1 MAELRDILIRPIL
14 TEKSSGDDI
23 MGNRTYVFEVG
34 LNSNKPQIKSA
45 VEQYFDV
52 QVDKVRTLIVRGKIK
67 RFGRMFGKR
76 SNWKKA
82 YVQLAD
88 GYELELFGEE

>member
-1 MAELRDILIRPIL
+1 MGLRNVLIRPIL

-34 LNSNKPQIKSA
+34 LTANKPQIKTA
-45 VEQYFDV
+45 VKQYFDV
-52 QVDKVRTLIVRGKIK
+52 EVDKVRTLIVRGKIK

-82 YVQLAD
+82 YVQLSE
-88 GYELELFGEE
+88 GHEIELLGEE

>member
-1 MAELRDILIRPIL
+1 MAGLRDILIRPIL

-34 LNSNKPQIKSA
+34 LNSNKPQIKNA

-52 QVDKVRTLIVRGKIK
+52 KVDKVRTLIVRGKIK

-82 YVQLAD
+82 YVQLSE
-88 GYELELFGEE
+88 GHEIELLGEE

>member
-1 MAELRDILIRPIL
+1 MGLRNVLIRPIL

-34 LNSNKPQIKSA
+34 LTANKPQIKTA

-52 QVDKVRTLIVRGKIK
+52 EVDKVRTLIVRGKIK

-82 YVQLAD
+82 YVQLSE
-88 GYELELFGEE
+88 GHEIELLGEE

>member
-1 MAELRDILIRPIL
+1 MGLRNILIRPIL

-34 LNSNKPQIKSA
+34 LNANKPQIKSA

-52 QVDKVRTLIVRGKIK
+52 EVDKVRTLIVRGKIK

-82 YVQLAD
+82 YVQLSE
-88 GYELELFGEE
+88 GHEIELLGEE

>member
-1 MAELRDILIRPIL
+1 MAGLRDILIRPIL

-34 LNSNKPQIKSA
+34 LNSNKPQIKAA

-82 YVQLAD
+82 YVQLSE
-88 GYELELFGEE
+88 GHEIELLGEE